1 MTFAAKQL
9 CVTGG
14 QTDENMKTT
23 KHGGIIIMI
32 NMDMIREAHEV
43 VKAAGAVYTP
53 ILNIPKIAEN
63 LYVKCENLQKT
74 GSFKL
79 RGATYKISKLTD
91 AEKAAGVIAASAGNH
106 AQGVALSATNMGVK
120 SVICMPAGAPLAK
133 VEATKGYGAEVVLVP
148 GAFDDAAAK
157 AVELQKE
164 FGYTFAHPY
173 NDDYVMAGQGTIG
186 LEIME
191 QAPDADCV
199 IIPIGGGGIAAG
211 IAYAIKQL
219 KPECTVIGVQA
230 DEASA
235 MVNSIRSGV
244 LGTTA
249 TANTI
254 ADGCAVKAPGDK
266 TFAVCK
272 EYLDDV
278 VSVSEEAIAIAML
291 ALAEKGKV
299 VAEGAGAMPTAAV
312 MSGKVDAS
320 KYKKVVCMVSGG
332 NVDIGMQQKL
342 FTKALTATG
351 RMAEIS
357 TEVSDKAGNL
367 VKLIDL
373 VSGTGANIIEINH
386 VRSHMEVGITS
397 CVVRLTV
404 ETRDQ
409 AHKDEVYELL
419 AEKGFRHVK

>member
-1 MTFAAKQL
+1 
-9 CVTGG
+9 
-14 QTDENMKTT
+14 
-23 KHGGIIIMI
+23 MI
-32 NMDMIREAHEV
+32 SMDMIREAHEV

-244 LGTTA
+244 LGTTE

-278 VSVSEEAIAIAML
+278 VTVSEEAIAIAML
-291 ALAEKGKV
+291 ALCEKGKIV
-299 VAEGAGAMPTAAV
+299 SEGAGAMPTAAV

-320 KYKKVVCMVSGG
+320 KYKKIVCMVSGG
-332 NVDIGMQQKL
+332 NVDTGMQQKL

-367 VKLIDL
+367 VKLIDI
-373 VSGTGANIIEINH
+373 VSGTGANILELNH
-386 VRSHMEVGITS
+386 VRSHMDIGITS
-397 CVVRLTV
+397 CVVRLTI

-409 AHKDEVYELL
+409 AHKDEVYRLL
-419 AEKGFRHVK
+419 AEHGFRHVK

>member
-1 MTFAAKQL
+1 
-9 CVTGG
+9 
-14 QTDENMKTT
+14 
-23 KHGGIIIMI
+23 MI
-32 NMDMIREAHEV
+32 NMDMIKEAHEV

-53 ILNIPKIAEN
+53 VLNVPKIAEN

-79 RGATYKISKLTD
+79 RGAAYKISKLSD

-106 AQGVALSATNMGVK
+106 AQGVALSATSMGVK

-199 IIPIGGGGIAAG
+199 IVPIGGGGIAAG
-211 IAYAIKQL
+211 ISYAIKQIN
-219 KPECTVIGVQA
+219 PNCTVIGVQA

-244 LGTTA
+244 LGTTE

-266 TFAVCK
+266 TFEVCRQ
-272 EYLDDV
+272 YLDDV

-291 ALAEKGKV
+291 ALAEKGKI

-320 KYKKVVCMVSGG
+320 KYKKIVCMVSGG
-332 NVDIGMQQKL
+332 NVDITMQQKL
-342 FTKALTATG
+342 FTKALSATG
-351 RMAEIS
+351 RLAEIS

-367 VKLIDL
+367 VKLIDI
-373 VSGTGANIIEINH
+373 VSSTGANILELNH
-386 VRSHMEVGITS
+386 IRTHMDVGITS

-409 AHKDEVYELL
+409 AHKDEVYALL
-419 AEKGFRHVK
+419 AKNGFRHVK

>member
-1 MTFAAKQL
+1 
-9 CVTGG
+9 
-14 QTDENMKTT
+14 
-23 KHGGIIIMI
+23 MI
-32 NMDMIREAHEV
+32 NMDMIKEAHEV

-53 ILNIPKIAEN
+53 VLNVPKIAEN

-79 RGATYKISKLTD
+79 RGAAYKISKLSD

-199 IIPIGGGGIAAG
+199 IVPIGGGGIAAG
-211 IAYAIKQL
+211 ISYAIKQIN
-219 KPECTVIGVQA
+219 PNCTVIGVQA

-244 LGTTA
+244 LGTTE

-266 TFAVCK
+266 TFEVCRQ
-272 EYLDDV
+272 YLDDV

-291 ALAEKGKV
+291 ALAEKGKI

-320 KYKKVVCMVSGG
+320 KYKKIVCMVSGG
-332 NVDIGMQQKL
+332 NVDITMQQKL
-342 FTKALTATG
+342 FTKALSATG
-351 RMAEIS
+351 RLAEIS

-367 VKLIDL
+367 VKLIDI
-373 VSGTGANIIEINH
+373 VSSTGANILELNH
-386 VRSHMEVGITS
+386 IRTHMDVGITS

-409 AHKDEVYELL
+409 AHKDEVYDLL
-419 AEKGFRHVK
+419 AKNGFRHVK

>member
-1 MTFAAKQL
+1 
-9 CVTGG
+9 
-14 QTDENMKTT
+14 
-23 KHGGIIIMI
+23 MI
-32 NMDMIREAHEV
+32 SMDMIREAHEV

-199 IIPIGGGGIAAG
+199 IIPIGGGGIASG
-211 IAYAIKQL
+211 IAYVIKHI

-312 MSGKVDAS
+312 MSGKVDGS
-320 KYKKVVCMVSGG
+320 KYNKIVCMVSGG

-373 VSGTGANIIEINH
+373 VSGTGANILELNH
-386 VRSHMEVGITS
+386 VRSHMDVNITS
-397 CVVRLTV
+397 CVVRLTI

-409 AHKDEVYELL
+409 AHKDEVYALL
-419 AEKGFRHVK
+419 AANGYRHVK

>member
-1 MTFAAKQL
+1 
-9 CVTGG
+9 
-14 QTDENMKTT
+14 
-23 KHGGIIIMI
+23 MI

-320 KYKKVVCMVSGG
+320 KFNKIVCMVSGG

-373 VSGTGANIIEINH
+373 VSGTGANILEINH

-409 AHKDEVYELL
+409 AHKDEVYALL
-419 AEKGFRHVK
+419 AANGYKHVK

>member
-1 MTFAAKQL
+1 
-9 CVTGG
+9 
-14 QTDENMKTT
+14 
-23 KHGGIIIMI
+23 MI
-32 NMDMIREAHEV
+32 NMDMIKEAHEV

-53 ILNIPKIAEN
+53 VLNVPKIAEN

-79 RGATYKISKLTD
+79 RGAAYKISKLSD

-199 IIPIGGGGIAAG
+199 IVPIGGGGIAAG
-211 IAYAIKQL
+211 ISYAIKQIN
-219 KPECTVIGVQA
+219 PNCTVIGVQA

-266 TFAVCK
+266 TFEVCRQ
-272 EYLDDV
+272 YLDDV
-278 VSVSEEAIAIAML
+278 VSVSEEAIATAML
-291 ALAEKGKV
+291 ALAEKGKI

-320 KYKKVVCMVSGG
+320 KYKKIVCMVSGG
-332 NVDIGMQQKL
+332 NVDITMQQKL
-342 FTKALTATG
+342 FTKALSATG
-351 RMAEIS
+351 RLAEIS

-367 VKLIDL
+367 VKLIDI
-373 VSGTGANIIEINH
+373 VSSTGANILELNH
-386 VRSHMEVGITS
+386 IRTHMDVGITS

-409 AHKDEVYELL
+409 AHKDEVYDLL
-419 AEKGFRHVK
+419 AKNGFRHVK

>member
-1 MTFAAKQL
+1 
-9 CVTGG
+9 
-14 QTDENMKTT
+14 
-23 KHGGIIIMI
+23 MI
-32 NMDMIREAHEV
+32 TMDMIREAHEV

-53 ILNIPKIAEN
+53 VLNIPKIAEN

-173 NDDYVMAGQGTIG
+173 NDEYVMAGQGTIG

-211 IAYAIKQL
+211 IAYAIKNI

-299 VAEGAGAMPTAAV
+299 VSEGAGAMPTAAV

-320 KYKKVVCMVSGG
+320 KYKKIVCMVSGG

-367 VKLIDL
+367 ARLLDL
-373 VSGTGANIIEINH
+373 VSSTGANILEINH
-386 VRSHMEVGITS
+386 VRSHMDVDITS
-397 CVVRLTV
+397 CVVRLTI

-409 AHKDEVYELL
+409 AHKDAVYALL
-419 AEKGFRHVK
+419 AENGYKHVK

>member
-1 MTFAAKQL
+1 
-9 CVTGG
+9 
-14 QTDENMKTT
+14 
-23 KHGGIIIMI
+23 MI
-32 NMDMIREAHEV
+32 SMDMIREAHEV

-53 ILNIPKIAEN
+53 VLNIPKIAEN

-79 RGATYKISKLTD
+79 RGAAYKISKLSDT
-91 AEKAAGVIAASAGNH
+91 EKAAGVIAASAGNH

-211 IAYAIKQL
+211 IAYAIKNI

-320 KYKKVVCMVSGG
+320 KFNKIVCMVSGG

-373 VSGTGANIIEINH
+373 VSGTGANIMEINH

-409 AHKDEVYELL
+409 AHKDEVYALL
-419 AEKGFRHVK
+419 AANGYKHVK

>member
-1 MTFAAKQL
+1 
-9 CVTGG
+9 
-14 QTDENMKTT
+14 
-23 KHGGIIIMI
+23 MI
-32 NMDMIREAHEV
+32 SMDMIREAHEV

-211 IAYAIKQL
+211 IAYAIKNI

-320 KYKKVVCMVSGG
+320 KYKKIVCMVSGG

-373 VSGTGANIIEINH
+373 VSGTGANILELNH
-386 VRSHMEVGITS
+386 VRSHMDVNITS
-397 CVVRLTV
+397 CVVRLTI

-409 AHKDEVYELL
+409 AHKDEVYALL
-419 AEKGFRHVK
+419 AANGYRHVK

>member
-1 MTFAAKQL
+1 
-9 CVTGG
+9 
-14 QTDENMKTT
+14 
-23 KHGGIIIMI
+23 
-32 NMDMIREAHEV
+32 
-43 VKAAGAVYTP
+43 
-53 ILNIPKIAEN
+53 
-63 LYVKCENLQKT
+63 
-74 GSFKL
+74 
-79 RGATYKISKLTD
+79 
-91 AEKAAGVIAASAGNH
+91 
-106 AQGVALSATNMGVK
+106 
-120 SVICMPAGAPLAK
+120 
-133 VEATKGYGAEVVLVP
+133 
-148 GAFDDAAAK
+148 AFDDAAAK

-211 IAYAIKQL
+211 IAYAIKNL

-299 VAEGAGAMPTAAV
+299 VSEGAGAMPTAAV

-320 KYKKVVCMVSGG
+320 KFKKIVCMVSGG

-373 VSGTGANIIEINH
+373 VSGTGANIMEINH

-409 AHKDEVYELL
+409 AHKDEVYALL
-419 AEKGFRHVK
+419 AANGYKHVK

>member
-1 MTFAAKQL
+1 
-9 CVTGG
+9 
-14 QTDENMKTT
+14 
-23 KHGGIIIMI
+23 MI
-32 NMDMIREAHEV
+32 SMDMIREAHEV

-53 ILNIPKIAEN
+53 VLNIPKIAEN

-79 RGATYKISKLTD
+79 RGTTYKISKLTE

-266 TFAVCK
+266 TFEVCK

-278 VSVSEEAIAIAML
+278 VSVSEEAIAVAML

-299 VAEGAGAMPTAAV
+299 VSEGAGAMPTAAV

-320 KYKKVVCMVSGG
+320 KYKKIVCMVSGG

-373 VSGTGANIIEINH
+373 VSGTGANILEINH
-386 VRSHMEVGITS
+386 VRSHTQVGITS
-397 CVVRLTV
+397 CVVRLTI

-409 AHKDEVYELL
+409 AHKDEVYALL
-419 AEKGFRHVK
+419 AEKGFKHVK

>member
-1 MTFAAKQL
+1 
-9 CVTGG
+9 
-14 QTDENMKTT
+14 
-23 KHGGIIIMI
+23 MI
-32 NMDMIREAHEV
+32 SMDMIREAHEV

-53 ILNIPKIAEN
+53 VLNIPKIAEN

-79 RGATYKISKLTD
+79 RGATYKISKLTE

-320 KYKKVVCMVSGG
+320 KFNKIVCMVSGG

-367 VKLIDL
+367 AKLLDL
-373 VSGTGANIIEINH
+373 VSSTGANILEINH
-386 VRSHMEVGITS
+386 VRSHMDVQITS

-409 AHKDEVYELL
+409 AHKDEVYALL
-419 AEKGFRHVK
+419 AANGYKHVK

>member
-1 MTFAAKQL
+1 
-9 CVTGG
+9 
-14 QTDENMKTT
+14 
-23 KHGGIIIMI
+23 MI
-32 NMDMIREAHEV
+32 NMDMIKEAHEV

-53 ILNIPKIAEN
+53 VLNVPKIAEN

-79 RGATYKISKLTD
+79 RGAAYKISKLSD

-106 AQGVALSATNMGVK
+106 AQGVALSATSMGVK

-199 IIPIGGGGIAAG
+199 IVPIGGGGIAAG
-211 IAYAIKQL
+211 ISYAIKQIN
-219 KPECTVIGVQA
+219 PNCTVIGVQA

-244 LGTTA
+244 LGTTE

-266 TFAVCK
+266 TFEVCRQ
-272 EYLDDV
+272 YLDDV

-291 ALAEKGKV
+291 ALAEKGKI

-320 KYKKVVCMVSGG
+320 KYKKIVCMVSGG
-332 NVDIGMQQKL
+332 NVDITMQQKL
-342 FTKALTATG
+342 FTKALSATG
-351 RMAEIS
+351 RLAEIS

-367 VKLIDL
+367 VKLIDI
-373 VSGTGANIIEINH
+373 VSSTGANILELNH
-386 VRSHMEVGITS
+386 IRTHMDVGITS

-409 AHKDEVYELL
+409 AHKDEVYDLL
-419 AEKGFRHVK
+419 AKNGFRHVK

>member
-1 MTFAAKQL
+1 
-9 CVTGG
+9 
-14 QTDENMKTT
+14 
-23 KHGGIIIMI
+23 MI
-32 NMDMIREAHEV
+32 NMEMIREAHEV

-53 ILNIPKIAEN
+53 VLNIPKIAEN

-79 RGATYKISKLTD
+79 RGATYKISKLTE

-173 NDDYVMAGQGTIG
+173 NDEYVMAGQGTIG
-186 LEIME
+186 IEIME

-199 IIPIGGGGIAAG
+199 IVPIGGGGIAAG
-211 IAYAIKQL
+211 IAYAIKQI

-320 KYKKVVCMVSGG
+320 KYKKIVCMVSGG

-367 VKLIDL
+367 AILLDL
-373 VSGTGANIIEINH
+373 VSSTGANILEINH
-386 VRSHMEVGITS
+386 VRSHMDVSISS

-409 AHKDEVYELL
+409 AHKDEVYALL
-419 AEKGFRHVK
+419 AENGYKHVK

>member
-1 MTFAAKQL
+1 
-9 CVTGG
+9 
-14 QTDENMKTT
+14 
-23 KHGGIIIMI
+23 MI
-32 NMDMIREAHEV
+32 NMDMIKEAHEV

-53 ILNIPKIAEN
+53 VLNVPKIAEN

-79 RGATYKISKLTD
+79 RGAAYKISKLSD

-106 AQGVALSATNMGVK
+106 AQGVALSATSMGVK

-199 IIPIGGGGIAAG
+199 IVPIGGGGIAAG
-211 IAYAIKQL
+211 ISYAIKQIN
-219 KPECTVIGVQA
+219 PNCTVIGVQA

-244 LGTTA
+244 LGTTE

-266 TFAVCK
+266 TFEVCRQ
-272 EYLDDV
+272 YLDDV

-291 ALAEKGKV
+291 ALAEKGKI

-320 KYKKVVCMVSGG
+320 KYKKIVCMVSGG
-332 NVDIGMQQKL
+332 NVDITMQQKL
-342 FTKALTATG
+342 FTKALSATG
-351 RMAEIS
+351 RLAEIS

-367 VKLIDL
+367 VKLIDI
-373 VSGTGANIIEINH
+373 VSSTGANILELNH
-386 VRSHMEVGITS
+386 IRTHMDVGITS
-397 CVVRLTV
+397 CVVRLSV

-409 AHKDEVYELL
+409 AHKDEVYDLL
-419 AEKGFRHVK
+419 AKNGFRHVK

>member
-1 MTFAAKQL
+1 
-9 CVTGG
+9 
-14 QTDENMKTT
+14 
-23 KHGGIIIMI
+23 MI
-32 NMDMIREAHEV
+32 SMDMIREAHEV

-53 ILNIPKIAEN
+53 VLNIPKIAEN

-79 RGATYKISKLTD
+79 RGATYKISKLTE

-211 IAYAIKQL
+211 IAYAIKNI

-291 ALAEKGKV
+291 ALAERGKV

-320 KYKKVVCMVSGG
+320 KYKKIVCMVSGG

-367 VKLIDL
+367 AKLLDL
-373 VSGTGANIIEINH
+373 VSSTGANILEINH
-386 VRSHMEVGITS
+386 VRSHTEVGITS
-397 CVVRLTV
+397 CVVRLTI
-404 ETRDQ
+404 ETRHQ
-409 AHKDEVYELL
+409 AHKDEVYALL
-419 AEKGFRHVK
+419 GERGFKHVK

>member
-1 MTFAAKQL
+1 
-9 CVTGG
+9 
-14 QTDENMKTT
+14 
-23 KHGGIIIMI
+23 MI
-32 NMDMIREAHEV
+32 SMDMIREAHEV

-320 KYKKVVCMVSGG
+320 KFNKIVCMVSGG

-373 VSGTGANIIEINH
+373 VSGTGANILEINH

-409 AHKDEVYELL
+409 AHKDEVYALL
-419 AEKGFRHVK
+419 AANGYKHVK

>member
-1 MTFAAKQL
+1 
-9 CVTGG
+9 
-14 QTDENMKTT
+14 
-23 KHGGIIIMI
+23 MI
-32 NMDMIREAHEV
+32 NMDMIKEAHEV

-53 ILNIPKIAEN
+53 VLNVPKIAEN

-79 RGATYKISKLTD
+79 RGAAYKISKLSD

-106 AQGVALSATNMGVK
+106 AQGVALSATSMGVK

-199 IIPIGGGGIAAG
+199 IVPIGGGGIAAG
-211 IAYAIKQL
+211 ISYAIKQIN
-219 KPECTVIGVQA
+219 PNCTVIGVQA

-266 TFAVCK
+266 TFEVCRQ
-272 EYLDDV
+272 YLDDV

-291 ALAEKGKV
+291 ALAEKGKI

-320 KYKKVVCMVSGG
+320 KYKKIVCMVSGG
-332 NVDIGMQQKL
+332 NVDITMQQKL
-342 FTKALTATG
+342 FTKALSATG
-351 RMAEIS
+351 RLAEIS

-367 VKLIDL
+367 VKLIDI
-373 VSGTGANIIEINH
+373 VSSTGANILELNH
-386 VRSHMEVGITS
+386 IRTHMDVGITS

-409 AHKDEVYELL
+409 AHKDEVYALL
-419 AEKGFRHVK
+419 AKNGFRHVK

>member
-1 MTFAAKQL
+1 
-9 CVTGG
+9 
-14 QTDENMKTT
+14 
-23 KHGGIIIMI
+23 MI
-32 NMDMIREAHEV
+32 NMDMIKEAHEV

-53 ILNIPKIAEN
+53 VLNVPKIAEN

-79 RGATYKISKLTD
+79 RGAAYKISKLSD

-199 IIPIGGGGIAAG
+199 IVPIGGGGIAAG
-211 IAYAIKQL
+211 ISYAIKQIN
-219 KPECTVIGVQA
+219 PNCTVIGVQA

-244 LGTTA
+244 LGTTE

-266 TFAVCK
+266 TFEVCRQ
-272 EYLDDV
+272 YLDDV

-291 ALAEKGKV
+291 ALAEKGKI

-320 KYKKVVCMVSGG
+320 KYKKIVCMVSGG
-332 NVDIGMQQKL
+332 NVDITMQQKL
-342 FTKALTATG
+342 FTKALSATG
-351 RMAEIS
+351 CLAEFY

-367 VKLIDL
+367 VTLLDI
-373 VSGTGANIIEINH
+373 VSSTGANILELNH
-386 VRSHMEVGITS
+386 IRTHMDVGITS

-409 AHKDEVYELL
+409 AHKDEVYDLL
-419 AEKGFRHVK
+419 AKNGFRHVK

>member
-1 MTFAAKQL
+1 
-9 CVTGG
+9 
-14 QTDENMKTT
+14 
-23 KHGGIIIMI
+23 MI
-32 NMDMIREAHEV
+32 SMDMIREAHEV

-53 ILNIPKIAEN
+53 VLNIPKIAEN

-79 RGATYKISKLTD
+79 RGAAYKISKLSDT
-91 AEKAAGVIAASAGNH
+91 EKAAGVIAASAGNH

-244 LGTTA
+244 LGTTE

-278 VSVSEEAIAIAML
+278 VTVSEEAIAIAML

-299 VAEGAGAMPTAAV
+299 VSEGAGAMPTAAV
-312 MSGKVDAS
+312 MSGKVDAT
-320 KYKKVVCMVSGG
+320 KYNKIVCMVSGG

-367 VKLIDL
+367 AKLLDL
-373 VSGTGANIIEINH
+373 VAGTGANILEINH
-386 VRSHMEVGITS
+386 VRSHMDINITS
-397 CVVRLTV
+397 CVVRMTV

-409 AHKDEVYELL
+409 AHKDEVYALL
-419 AEKGFRHVK
+419 AENGFRHVK

>member
-1 MTFAAKQL
+1 
-9 CVTGG
+9 
-14 QTDENMKTT
+14 
-23 KHGGIIIMI
+23 MI

-79 RGATYKISKLTD
+79 RGATYKISKLTE

-299 VAEGAGAMPTAAV
+299 VSEGAGAMPTAAV

-320 KYKKVVCMVSGG
+320 KYKKIVCMVSGG

-373 VSGTGANIIEINH
+373 VSGTGANIMEINH

-409 AHKDEVYELL
+409 AHKDEVYALL
-419 AEKGFRHVK
+419 PANGYKHVK

>member
-1 MTFAAKQL
+1 
-9 CVTGG
+9 
-14 QTDENMKTT
+14 
-23 KHGGIIIMI
+23 MI
-32 NMDMIREAHEV
+32 NMDMIKEAHEV

-53 ILNIPKIAEN
+53 VLNVPKIAEN

-79 RGATYKISKLTD
+79 RGAAYKISKLSE

-106 AQGVALSATNMGVK
+106 AQGVALSATSMGVK

-199 IIPIGGGGIAAG
+199 IVPIGGGGIAAG
-211 IAYAIKQL
+211 ISYAIKQIN
-219 KPECTVIGVQA
+219 PNCTVIGVQA

-244 LGTTA
+244 LGTTE

-266 TFAVCK
+266 TFEVCRQ
-272 EYLDDV
+272 YLDDV

-291 ALAEKGKV
+291 ALAEKGKI

-320 KYKKVVCMVSGG
+320 KYKKIVCMVSGG
-332 NVDIGMQQKL
+332 NVDITMQQKL
-342 FTKALTATG
+342 FTKALSATG
-351 RMAEIS
+351 RLAEIS

-367 VKLIDL
+367 VKLIDI
-373 VSGTGANIIEINH
+373 VSSTGANILELNH
-386 VRSHMEVGITS
+386 IRTHMDVGITS

-409 AHKDEVYELL
+409 AHKDEVYDLL
-419 AEKGFRHVK
+419 AKNGFRHVK

>member
-1 MTFAAKQL
+1 
-9 CVTGG
+9 
-14 QTDENMKTT
+14 
-23 KHGGIIIMI
+23 MI
-32 NMDMIREAHEV
+32 NMDMIKEAHEV

-53 ILNIPKIAEN
+53 VLNVPKIAEN

-79 RGATYKISKLTD
+79 RGAAYKISKLSE

-106 AQGVALSATNMGVK
+106 AQGVALSATSMGVK

-199 IIPIGGGGIAAG
+199 IVPIGGGGIAAG
-211 IAYAIKQL
+211 ISYAIKQIN
-219 KPECTVIGVQA
+219 PNCTVIGVQA

-266 TFAVCK
+266 TFEVCRQ
-272 EYLDDV
+272 YLDDV

-291 ALAEKGKV
+291 ALAEKGKI

-320 KYKKVVCMVSGG
+320 KYKKIVCMVSGG
-332 NVDIGMQQKL
+332 NVDITMQQKL
-342 FTKALTATG
+342 FTKALSATG
-351 RMAEIS
+351 RLAEIS

-367 VKLIDL
+367 VKLIDI
-373 VSGTGANIIEINH
+373 VSSTGANILELNH
-386 VRSHMEVGITS
+386 IRTHMDVGITS

-409 AHKDEVYELL
+409 AHKDEVYALL
-419 AEKGFRHVK
+419 AKNGFRHVK

>member
-1 MTFAAKQL
+1 
-9 CVTGG
+9 
-14 QTDENMKTT
+14 
-23 KHGGIIIMI
+23 
-32 NMDMIREAHEV
+32 
-43 VKAAGAVYTP
+43 
-53 ILNIPKIAEN
+53 
-63 LYVKCENLQKT
+63 
-74 GSFKL
+74 
-79 RGATYKISKLTD
+79 
-91 AEKAAGVIAASAGNH
+91 
-106 AQGVALSATNMGVK
+106 
-120 SVICMPAGAPLAK
+120 
-133 VEATKGYGAEVVLVP
+133 
-148 GAFDDAAAK
+148 
-157 AVELQKE
+157 
-164 FGYTFAHPY
+164 
-173 NDDYVMAGQGTIG
+173 
-186 LEIME
+186 
-191 QAPDADCV
+191 
-199 IIPIGGGGIAAG
+199 
-211 IAYAIKQL
+211 
-219 KPECTVIGVQA
+219 
-230 DEASA
+230 

-299 VAEGAGAMPTAAV
+299 VSEGAGAMPTAAV

-320 KYKKVVCMVSGG
+320 KYKKIVCMVSGG

-373 VSGTGANIIEINH
+373 VSGTGANILEINH
-386 VRSHMEVGITS
+386 VRSHTEVGITS
-397 CVVRLTV
+397 CVVRLTI
-404 ETRDQ
+404 ETKDQ
-409 AHKDEVYELL
+409 AHKDKVYALL
-419 AEKGFRHVK
+419 GEKGFKHVK

>member
-1 MTFAAKQL
+1 
-9 CVTGG
+9 
-14 QTDENMKTT
+14 
-23 KHGGIIIMI
+23 MI

-79 RGATYKISKLTD
+79 RGATYKISKLTE

-199 IIPIGGGGIAAG
+199 IVPIGGGGIAAG

-320 KYKKVVCMVSGG
+320 KFKKIVCMVSGG

-367 VKLIDL
+367 VKLIDI
-373 VSGTGANIIEINH
+373 VSGTGANILELNH
-386 VRSHMEVGITS
+386 VRSHMDIGITS
-397 CVVRLTV
+397 CVVRLTI

-409 AHKDEVYELL
+409 AHKDEVYRLL
-419 AEKGFRHVK
+419 AEHGFRHVK

>member
-1 MTFAAKQL
+1 
-9 CVTGG
+9 
-14 QTDENMKTT
+14 
-23 KHGGIIIMI
+23 MI
-32 NMDMIREAHEV
+32 SMDMIREAHEV

-53 ILNIPKIAEN
+53 VLNIPKIAEN

-173 NDDYVMAGQGTIG
+173 NDEYVMAGQGTIG

-211 IAYAIKQL
+211 IAYAIKNI

-299 VAEGAGAMPTAAV
+299 VSEGAGAMPTAAV

-320 KYKKVVCMVSGG
+320 KYKKIVCMVSGG

-367 VKLIDL
+367 ARLLDL
-373 VSGTGANIIEINH
+373 VSSTGANILEINH
-386 VRSHMEVGITS
+386 VRSHMDVDITS
-397 CVVRLTV
+397 CVVRLTI

-409 AHKDEVYELL
+409 AHKEAVYALL
-419 AEKGFRHVK
+419 AENGYKHVK

>member
-1 MTFAAKQL
+1 
-9 CVTGG
+9 
-14 QTDENMKTT
+14 
-23 KHGGIIIMI
+23 MI
-32 NMDMIREAHEV
+32 TMDMIREAHEV

-53 ILNIPKIAEN
+53 VLNIPKIAEN

-211 IAYAIKQL
+211 IAYAIKNL

-266 TFAVCK
+266 TFEVCK

-299 VAEGAGAMPTAAV
+299 VSEGAGAMPTAAV

-320 KYKKVVCMVSGG
+320 KYKKIVCMVSGG

-367 VKLIDL
+367 ARLLDL
-373 VSGTGANIIEINH
+373 VSSTGANILEINH
-386 VRSHMEVGITS
+386 VRSHTQVGITS
-397 CVVRLTV
+397 CVVRLTI

-409 AHKDEVYELL
+409 AHKDAVYALL
-419 AEKGFRHVK
+419 AEKGFKHVK

>member
-1 MTFAAKQL
+1 ML
-9 CVTGG
+9 
-14 QTDENMKTT
+14 NME
-23 KHGGIIIMI
+23 
-32 NMDMIREAHEV
+32 MIREAHEV

-173 NDDYVMAGQGTIG
+173 NDEYVMAGQGTIG

-199 IIPIGGGGIAAG
+199 IVPIGGGGIASG
-211 IAYAIKQL
+211 IAYAIKQI

-299 VAEGAGAMPTAAV
+299 VSEGAGAMPTAAV

-320 KYKKVVCMVSGG
+320 KYKKIVCMVSGG

-367 VKLIDL
+367 AKLLDL
-373 VSGTGANIIEINH
+373 VSSTGANILEINH
-386 VRSHMEVGITS
+386 VRSHMDVSITS
-397 CVVRLTV
+397 CVVRLTI

-409 AHKDEVYELL
+409 AHKDEVYALL
-419 AEKGFRHVK
+419 AANGYKHVK

>member
-1 MTFAAKQL
+1 
-9 CVTGG
+9 
-14 QTDENMKTT
+14 
-23 KHGGIIIMI
+23 MI

-299 VAEGAGAMPTAAV
+299 VAEGAGAMPTTAV

-320 KYKKVVCMVSGG
+320 KFNKIVCMVSGG

-373 VSGTGANIIEINH
+373 VSGTGANILEINH

-409 AHKDEVYELL
+409 AHKDEVYALL
-419 AEKGFRHVK
+419 AANGYKHVK

>member
-1 MTFAAKQL
+1 
-9 CVTGG
+9 
-14 QTDENMKTT
+14 
-23 KHGGIIIMI
+23 MI
-32 NMDMIREAHEV
+32 SMDMIREAHEV

-266 TFAVCK
+266 TFEVCK

-299 VAEGAGAMPTAAV
+299 VSEGAGAMPTAAV

-320 KYKKVVCMVSGG
+320 KYKKIVCMVSGG

-367 VKLIDL
+367 AKLLDL
-373 VSGTGANIIEINH
+373 VSSTGANILEINH
-386 VRSHMEVGITS
+386 VRSHMDVSITS

-409 AHKDEVYELL
+409 AHKDEVYALL
-419 AEKGFRHVK
+419 AENGYKHVK